1 MYYKVQ
7 NPFPVFQILF
17 TNSGSLY
24 TNLTLY
30 YPVLGCIFTGM
41 FPFKTFRF
49 LLASCLL
56 LAMSWPALSQ
66 QKIISGTVKD
76 SHSEEPI
83 PFASVSFKNTTV
95 GKLSDSAGHFTFYL
109 NNWPS
114 DTLEITCVGYQ
125 PYRVL
130 LNTQKD
136 SFAISILM
144 ERGTFNEGAQLKSKI
159 NKGLFVWKKIVQHK
173 PDNDRYRFNNF
184 SYELYNKL
192 ELDLKNINFEKF
204 GKFKPLKPI
213 SDLINENIDTAEG
226 IRYLPAYLTETISDY
241 YYQKNPKRRREIIKA
256 GNTSS
261 VKNESFLKML
271 GGMDQVVNVYNNF
284 IPVFD
289 KQFVS
294 PISDNGDYYYN
305 YRVIDTQVI
314 ASNRYFHLVFTPRR
328 KGGDTFEGDC
338 WVHVGTFAIQRMNL
352 RLGKEA
358 NVNFVENLSLIQEYK
373 MLDDTTWFLSK
384 DKFVADVSPAGK
396 DRPGFI
402 GRKTTTYRNVIIND
416 SSVITELNK
425 NKIGEEIIVLPTAY
439 DQNKTYWTEAR
450 HEPLSKTE
458 SGIIRMIDTLTN
470 APVFQKF
477 TKTMGFIGTGYLDV
491 GNFQLGPW
499 MNWVTAN
506 GWEGFRL
513 RFDLGTNKYFNRK
526 IKLHTYLAYGF
537 GDKKLKGLAEAF
549 FLPKKDPRT
558 YFYASFTN
566 DLDFGQNYYGEVTYD
581 NIFALAVRKK
591 GIPVKN
597 IKVNE
602 KRLEFFHETLPWMSN
617 LISVVHK
624 STLPL
629 RNLLPIDSFK
639 TVGNRNPLT
648 TFEVSVRL
656 RFAWLER
663 FVESHFYRTS
673 LGSIY
678 PIGEI
683 NITQG
688 FPGVLKSGH
697 SYTKVGASI
706 SDNLKIPPFGTLSW
720 NIYGGKTFGT
730 LPYTMLDIAPGNE
743 MHYYNKY
750 AFNMMNRWEFIH
762 DKYGGISL
770 EHNIGNGI
778 FRYFPKLRFR
788 QFWTAKALWGS
799 LSPANKALNFKAG
812 HTFQTLDG
820 KTYLE
825 LGTGIDNIFRVF
837 RIDFIWRVL
846 PSTLPKTGDKTFG
859 IFGSFRVAF

>member
-1 MYYKVQ
+1 MYLSKLYH
-7 NPFPVFQILF
+7 FLILF
-17 TNSGSLY
+17 S
-24 TNLTLY
+24 
-30 YPVLGCIFTGM
+30 
-41 FPFKTFRF
+41 F
-49 LLASCLL
+49 LA
-56 LAMSWPALSQ
+56 AAALSASAQ
-66 QKIISGTVKD
+66 QKIISGQVKD
-76 SHSEEPI
+76 SHSEEII
-83 PFASVSFKNTTV
+83 PFASVSFKQTTV
-95 GKLSDSAGHFTFYL
+95 GKQTDSAGRFTFYL

-125 PYRVL
+125 PFTLL
-130 LNTQKD
+130 LNTTKD
-136 SFAISILM
+136 SFAVTILM
-144 ERGTFNEGAQLKSKI
+144 ERGTFNEGAQLKTKV

-173 PDNDRYRFNNF
+173 PGNDRYRFDNF

-204 GKFKPLKPI
+204 ARFKPLKSI
-213 SDLINENIDTAEG
+213 SELINQNIDTTEG
-226 IRYLPAYLTETISDY
+226 ARYLPAYLTEALSDY
-241 YYQKNPKRRREIIKA
+241 YYQKKPTRRREIIKA
-256 GNTSS
+256 ANTNG
-261 VKNESFLKML
+261 VKNESVLKML

-284 IPVFD
+284 IPIFD

-305 YRVIDTQVI
+305 YRVVDTQVI
-314 ASNRYFHLVFTPRR
+314 ANNRYYHLVFSPRR

-338 WVHVGTFAIQRMNL
+338 WVHVGTFAIQKMNL

-358 NVNFVENLSLIQEYK
+358 NVNFIENLSLIQEYK
-373 MLDDTTWFLSK
+373 LLDDSTWFLSK
-384 DKFVADVSPAGK
+384 DKFVADVLPAGK

-402 GRKTTTYRNVIIND
+402 GRKTTTYRNVIVND
-416 SSVITELNK
+416 TSVITELNK
-425 NKIGEEIIVLPTAY
+425 NKITEEIITLPQANEKDKSFWTA
-439 DQNKTYWTEAR
+439 TR

-458 SGIIRMIDTLTN
+458 SGIIKMIDTLTN

-499 MNWVTAN
+499 MNWLTSN
-506 GWEGFRL
+506 GWEGFRM
-513 RFDLGTNKYFNRK
+513 RFDIGTNKYFNRK

-537 GDKKLKGLAEAF
+537 GDKKLKGMAEAF

-566 DLDFGQNYYGEVTYD
+566 DLDFGQNYYGEVTSD
-581 NIFALAVRKK
+581 NIFALALRKK
-591 GIPVKN
+591 GVPVKN
-597 IKVNE
+597 MKVNE
-602 KRLEFFHETLPWMSN
+602 KKLEFFHETLPWMSN

-624 STLPL
+624 SSLPL

-639 TVGNRNPLT
+639 TIDNRNPLS
-648 TFEVSVRL
+648 TFEVSLRL

-663 FVESHFYRTS
+663 FVESHFYRSS

-678 PIGEI
+678 PVGEI

-688 FPGVLKSGH
+688 FPGFLKSSY
-697 SYTKVGASI
+697 SYTKINASI
-706 SDNLKIPPFGTLSW
+706 SDNVKIPPFGNISI

-730 LPYTMLDIAPGNE
+730 LPYTLLDIAPGNE
-743 MHYYNKY
+743 MYYYNKY

-762 DKYGGISL
+762 DKYAGVNI

-778 FRYFPKLRFR
+778 FRLFPKLRFR

-799 LSPANKALNFKAG
+799 LTDANKALNFKKG
-812 HTFQTLDG
+812 HNFQTLDG

-837 RIDFIWRVL
+837 RLDFIWRVF